1 MGFLR
6 ALVIGAAAVSTIY
19 ASAATFA
26 KWGIPS
32 AAFPQGVRLR
42 QESLI
47 GRRGAMVLPMRA
59 GRTHRGGGLSGGK

>member
-6 ALVIGAAAVSTIY
+6 FLVIGAAAASTIY
-19 ASAATFA
+19 ASAATLG
-26 KWGIPS
+26 KWGIPT
-32 AAFPQGVRLR
+32 AAHPQGLRLR

-47 GRRGAMVLPMRA
+47 GHRPMILPMRA